1 MNREKAVK
9 RAEELVAKMTV
20 EEAAS
25 QLRYDSPAI
34 ERLGIPEYN
43 WWNET
48 LHGVARAGTA
58 TSFPQAIGLGATFD
72 QELLGEVGEIC
83 GNEGRAKYNEYKA
96 QEDRDI
102 YKGLTFWSPNVNLF
116 RDPRWGRG
124 QETYGEDPVLISRL
138 AVPFIEGLQGD
149 GEYMKTAACAKHF
162 VVHSGPEAVRHQFN
176 AICSEKD
183 LNETYLP
190 AFEAC
195 VREAGV
201 ESVMGAYN
209 RTNGEPCCGHSYL
222 QDIIRD
228 KWDFKGHIVSDCW
241 AIRDFHENHKV
252 TRTIEESAALAL
264 KKGCDLNCGC
274 TYIHLMKAYDQGLVS
289 EEDIR
294 TAAVR
299 LFTTR
304 FILGM
309 FDETEFD
316 GLNYLDV
323 ETKENLAVAKRA
335 SDESIVLLKN
345 DGILPIDKNKNKV
358 IAVIGPNADS
368 RACLIGNYYGTSS
381 EYITAL
387 EGIRNAAGD
396 DTRILYSEGCDIC
409 QVKPDNLSREYHR
422 IAEAKAVMNRADLV
436 VLVIGLNENLEGE
449 EGDQGNQYRS
459 GDKPDLLFP
468 KTQRKLIDTVIAS
481 GKPFITVVMA
491 GSAMDLSVLNDKA
504 SAVLQAWYPGARGG
518 QSVGDIL
525 FGKVNP
531 SGKLPV
537 TFYKDTNDLPDFE
550 DYSMKGRTYRYLET
564 EPLYPFGYGLTY
576 GKMDIVSVDYTGDD
590 PKNNGLKIKAELSNT
605 GDITT
610 SEVIQVYLKAEE
622 DANEVKNTRLAA
634 FTRAALGAGEKTSV
648 EIDIPAERLKVVN
661 DKGERV
667 IPEGKITVYVGFGQ
681 PDALTERLSG
691 RKSLSFTI

>member
-1 MNREKAVK
+1 
-9 RAEELVAKMTV
+9 
-20 EEAAS
+20 
-25 QLRYDSPAI
+25 
-34 ERLGIPEYN
+34 
-43 WWNET
+43 
-48 LHGVARAGTA
+48 
-58 TSFPQAIGLGATFD
+58 
-72 QELLGEVGEIC
+72 
-83 GNEGRAKYNEYKA
+83 
-96 QEDRDI
+96 
-102 YKGLTFWSPNVNLF
+102 
-116 RDPRWGRG
+116 
-124 QETYGEDPVLISRL
+124 
-138 AVPFIEGLQGD
+138 
-149 GEYMKTAACAKHF
+149 
-162 VVHSGPEAVRHQFN
+162 
-176 AICSEKD
+176 
-183 LNETYLP
+183 
-190 AFEAC
+190 
-195 VREAGV
+195 
-201 ESVMGAYN
+201 
-209 RTNGEPCCGHSYL
+209 
-222 QDIIRD
+222 
-228 KWDFKGHIVSDCW
+228 
-241 AIRDFHENHKV
+241 
-252 TRTIEESAALAL
+252 
-264 KKGCDLNCGC
+264 
-274 TYIHLMKAYDQGLVS
+274 MKAYDQGLVS

-449 EGDQGNQYRS
+449 EGDQGNHYRS

-491 GSAMDLSVLNDKA
+491 GSAMDLSVL
-504 SAVLQAWYPGARGG
+504 
-518 QSVGDIL
+518 
-525 FGKVNP
+525 
-531 SGKLPV
+531 
-537 TFYKDTNDLPDFE
+537 
-550 DYSMKGRTYRYLET
+550 
-564 EPLYPFGYGLTY
+564 PLYPFGYGLTY